1 MVTAEENKLLTQ
13 VGPGTPGGELLRRYW
28 YPIAAA
34 AELDENPVKP
44 IRLLGEDL
52 VLYKD
57 RSGTIGLID
66 SLCAHRRAHLALG
79 VPEDAGLR
87 CPYHGWRFNET
98 GQCMEQPA
106 EKDRGHPYCEKVK
119 LKAYPVRVA
128 CGAVFAYLGPQPAPE
143 LPMWDLMTE
152 ENVLHEIAYA
162 TLPCNWFQSMENA
175 VDQDHLD
182 WLHVAFSDY
191 VLERQGR
198 PDLRKRFWRPGEHK
212 GEGDRARLKEML
224 YERNDLGI
232 LRRAVYGDRTKDDV
246 DWRIGIQVVFP
257 NFARAVNDLQIRVP
271 VDDTH
276 FTYFLIRAHWL
287 KPGETAKQDKIPYF
301 HIPNPIED
309 PARMDQIKWKDLDAH
324 ATQDIAA
331 WIAQGQISD
340 RTKELLCE
348 SDKGVRLLREMFL
361 EQIKVVAGGS
371 DPMNVFRDPE
381 KARSV
386 HVPHVEDEDNWGYQQ
401 TQLRSR
407 ARTANKWS
415 PVLSELIRK
424 YFKEDEAAEIL
435 KDPVH

>member
-28 YPIAAA
+28 YPIAAI
-34 AELDENPVKP
+34 AELDENPVRSV
-44 IRLLGEDL
+44 RLLGEDL
-52 VLYKD
+52 VLYRD
-57 RSGTIGLID
+57 RSGTLGLID
-66 SLCAHRRAHLALG
+66 SVCAHRRANLVLG
-79 VPEDAGLR
+79 VPTDEGLR
-87 CPYHGWRFNET
+87 CPYHGWRFDET

-106 EKDRGHPYCEKVK
+106 EENRGHPYCEQVK
-119 LKAYPVRVA
+119 IKAYPVKEA

-143 LPMWDLMTE
+143 LPIWDLMADD
-152 ENVLHEIAYA
+152 NVLHEIAYA

-182 WLHVAFSDY
+182 WLHVDFSDY
-191 VLERQGR
+191 VLERLGR
-198 PDLRKRFWRPGEHK
+198 PDLSKRFWRPGEHE
-212 GEGDRARLKEML
+212 GEGDRAQLKEML

-276 FTYFLIRAHWL
+276 FTYFLIRAHWQ
-287 KPGETAKQDKIPYF
+287 KPGIKPKQDKVPYF
-301 HIPNPIED
+301 HIPVP
-309 PARMDQIKWKDLDAH
+309 MDQKGSIDWTVLDAH
-324 ATQDIAA
+324 ATQDMAA
-331 WIAQGQISD
+331 WVAQGEISD

-361 EQIKVVAGGS
+361 EQIEVVAKGGE
-371 DPMNVFRDPE
+371 PMNVFRD
-381 KARSV
+381 ADAAYNVR
-386 HVPHVEDEDNWGYQQ
+386 VPHVEDEDNWSYQQ
-401 TQLRSR
+401 TQLKSR

-415 PVLSELIRK
+415 PIL
-424 YFKEDEAAEIL
+424 KEMILENFSPEEAAEIL

>member
-1 MVTAEENKLLTQ
+1 MVTAEENKLLTE
-13 VGPGTPGGELLRRYW
+13 VGPSTPGGKLLRRYW

-52 VLYKD
+52 VLYRD
-57 RSGTIGLID
+57 RSGTLGLID
-66 SLCAHRRAHLALG
+66 SLCAHRRANLALG
-79 VPEDAGLR
+79 VPEEQGLR
-87 CPYHGWRFNET
+87 CPYHGWRFKED

-106 EKDRGHPYCEKVK
+106 EKNRGRPYCEKVK
-119 LKAYPVRVA
+119 LKSYPVREA
-128 CGAVFAYLGPQPAPE
+128 CGAVFAYLGPLPAPE
-143 LPMWDLMTE
+143 LPMWDLMNDKT
-152 ENVLHEIAYA
+152 VLHEIAYV

-191 VLERQGR
+191 VLERNGR
-198 PDLRKRFWRPGEHK
+198 PDLKKRFWRPGEHK
-212 GEGDRARLKEML
+212 GEGDRGELREML
-224 YERNDLGI
+224 YERNDMGI
-232 LRRAVYGDRTKDDV
+232 LRRAIYGDRTKDDV

-287 KPGETAKQDKIPYF
+287 KPGEKPKQDKVPYF
-301 HIPNPIED
+301 RIPNPVNEKTWEIT
-309 PARMDQIKWKDLDAH
+309 WKDMDAH

-331 WIAQGQISD
+331 WVAQGPIMD

-361 EQIKVVAGGS
+361 EQIKVVESGQ
-371 DPMNVFRDPE
+371 DPMNVFRDPTV
-381 KARSV
+381 ASSLRI
-386 HVPHVEDEDNWGYQQ
+386 PHVEDEDNWGYQQ

-415 PVLSELIRK
+415 PILKDMIHQNFS
-424 YFKEDEAAEIL
+424 KEEAEEIL